1 MKRTSTTIGE
11 HQLSPST
18 LMMSYGFDPK
28 LSEGSIKCPIFQTS
42 TFAFESAAAGKSSM
56 QLAYGLRERK
66 PSEDPGLIYSRI
78 NNPTLE

>member
-28 LSEGSIKCPIFQTS
+28 LSEGSICKVDDL
-42 TFAFESAAAGKSSM
+42 AGHR
-56 QLAYGLRERK
+56 QG
-66 PSEDPGLIYSRI
+66 
-78 NNPTLE
+78 